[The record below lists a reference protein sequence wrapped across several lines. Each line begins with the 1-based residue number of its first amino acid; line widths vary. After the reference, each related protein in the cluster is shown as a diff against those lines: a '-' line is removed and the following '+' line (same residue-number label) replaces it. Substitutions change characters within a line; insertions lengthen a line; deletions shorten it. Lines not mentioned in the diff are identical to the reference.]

1 MNSYALTLHG
11 SPRTKKTSNRL
22 FNGRV
27 HPSLAFE
34 AWNNLVQ
41 PQLAIFR
48 AKSLA
53 PAGTFPIKCQV
64 NCRALFYRHA
74 DVGDATGFYQALA
87 DALQEGGI
95 VGNDRQ
101 IRSWDG
107 SMLLKDRDNPRIIVT
122 LEEIA

>member
-1 MNSYALTLHG
+1 MNHTIVLKG
-11 SPRTKKTSNRL
+11 PPRTKKTSNRV

-41 PQLAIFR
+41 PQLAMAR
-48 AKSLA
+48 SKADS
-53 PAGTFPIKCQV
+53 GTFPITGPV
-64 NCRALFYRHA
+64 NCRALFFRHA

-95 VGNDRQ
+95 VTNDRL
-101 IRSWDG
+101 IKSWDG
-107 SMLLKDRDNPRIIVT
+107 SMMLKDRDNPRIIVT
-122 LEEIA
+122 IEEIL